1 MATYRVKMQHSEET
15 FVRLSH
21 KQYDLFCQ
29 SNRLFR
35 TIISVAAIFAGVLN
49 FEQWWGIALT
59 AYGCYMSTST
69 YAQANHTAHK
79 LADQI
84 RERGMS
90 FPASEYIFR
99 KNYMEIIALPER
111 DDEEP
116 THMKYKDFLKF
127 AEDRDYFYL
136 FRDQYGGYMVP
147 KEQLNGQVD
156 QFRGFMEKATGL
168 YCEARTAPWVKLIRR
183 MSSPI
188 RKGR

>member
-1 MATYRVKMQHSEET
+1 MATYRVKMQHSEDT
-15 FVRLSH
+15 FTRLSR

-29 SNRLFR
+29 SNRFFR
-35 TIISVAAIFAGVLN
+35 SIISVAAIAVGVMN

-79 LADQI
+79 LAEQV
-84 RERGMS
+84 RNSGMS
-90 FPASEYIFR
+90 FPASEYVFR
-99 KNYMEIIALPER
+99 KNYMEIISLPQREG
-111 DDEEP
+111 DESV
-116 THMKYKDFLKF
+116 HMKYRDFLKF

-136 FRDQYGGYMVP
+136 FRDQYGGYMIP

-156 QFRGFMEKATGL
+156 HFRGYMEKATGL
-168 YCEARTAPWVKLIRR
+168 ICEARSAPWLKLIRR
-183 MSSPI
+183 MYSPL

>member
-1 MATYRVKMQHSEET
+1 MATYRVKMQHSEDT
-15 FVRLSH
+15 FVRLSR

-29 SNRLFR
+29 SNRFFR
-35 TIISVAAIFAGVLN
+35 TLISVGAIAVGVLN

-79 LADQI
+79 LAEQI

-111 DDEEP
+111 EDEEP
-116 THMKYKDFLKF
+116 EQVKYRDFVKI
-127 AEDRDYFYL
+127 AEDRDYFFL

-147 KEQLNGQVD
+147 KDQLNGQD
-156 QFRGFMEKATGL
+156 EQFRGFLEKATGM
-168 YCEARTAPWVKLIRR
+168 YCEAKVAPWMKLIRR
-183 MSSPI
+183 MNSPN
-188 RKGR
+188 RKRR